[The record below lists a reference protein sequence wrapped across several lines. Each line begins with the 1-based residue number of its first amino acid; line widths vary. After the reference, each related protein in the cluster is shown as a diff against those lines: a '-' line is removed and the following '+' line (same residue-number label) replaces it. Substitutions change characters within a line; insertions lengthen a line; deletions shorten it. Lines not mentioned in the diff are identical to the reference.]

1 MTPLAVLASFGLPFA
16 QICRDLNFNLE
27 PMFYIFYQGTAQ
39 LWFPYETAVYLVAF
53 SLGFIRVKDFASIMT
68 IKFVINVIFLAT
80 AGMAWWAAMGI
91 L

>member
-1 MTPLAVLASFGLPFA
+1 
-16 QICRDLNFNLE
+16 
-27 PMFYIFYQGTAQ
+27 MFYIVYQGTAQ

-53 SLGFIRVKDFASIMT
+53 SLGLIRVKDFASIMT

>member
-1 MTPLAVLASFGLPFA
+1 M
-16 QICRDLNFNLE
+16 
-27 PMFYIFYQGTAQ
+27 
-39 LWFPYETAVYLVAF
+39 YLVAF
-53 SLGFIRVKDFASIMT
+53 SLGLIRVKDFASIMT